1 MDDLKTINDSLGHME
16 GDRVLKAVGN
26 MLSRSVRSIDVVGRI
41 GRDESALVLLG
52 MKASDSRE
60 LLSRLHE
67 DILKMVWDECW
78 QIGISMGVVSFSVS
92 I

>member
-1 MDDLKTINDSLGHME
+1 MDDLKTINDSLGHMK
-16 GDRVLKAVGN
+16 GDWVLKAVGN

-67 DILKMVWDECW
+67 DILKMVWDEGL